1 MGLGYWIP
9 HLTSP
14 GQKTRQTSRVGCQAE
29 GVPASARC
37 GQSSRVRV
45 GASPSLAPRL
55 CGSEV
60 RLSLFS
66 VLHGRP
72 GSCFFLLDAW
82 ADLAQEESY
91 QVVAI
96 VFHYLKVGDFKK
108 KKKIFV
114 LLFLRFGVLTRFL
127 QRGFCVGLPHPSAEV
142 LFP

>member
-1 MGLGYWIP
+1 MGLGYWVS

-37 GQSSRVRV
+37 GQSSPVRV

-66 VLHGRP
+66 VLHGWP

-82 ADLAQEESY
+82 ADLVQEESY

-96 VFHYLKVGDFKK
+96 VFHYLKVGDFFKK
-108 KKKIFV
+108 KKRKEK
-114 LLFLRFGVLTRFL
+114 G
-127 QRGFCVGLPHPSAEV
+127 
-142 LFP
+142 